1 MRRFVSACLVMVV
14 LLAGMCFAQ
23 CPQSEV
29 ATLGESYVIGPLDT
43 LSINVWKEP
52 EVSGQVVVRN
62 DGKISLHL
70 LKDIEAAGNTPTQL
84 AAVITDKLKQYVANP
99 HVTVIVTSIKS
110 RRVVFLNSSR
120 GEGSA
125 PESNAPE
132 CKKNVLPSLMK
143 LQEVRSPFLKKTIP
157 APDLPLK
164 PPLWQLLKPRSTG
177 PPYAA
182 EF

>member
-29 ATLGESYVIGPLDT
+29 ATLDESYVIGPLDT
-43 LSINVWKEP
+43 LRINVWKKP

-62 DGKISLHL
+62 DGKISLAL
-70 LKDIEAAGNTPTQL
+70 LNDIEAAGNTPRQL
-84 AAVITDKLKQYVANP
+84 ADILAKGLKQYLTNP
-99 HVTVIVTSIKS
+99 RVTVIVTAIKS
-110 RRVVFLNSSR
+110 KRVVQER
-120 GEGSA
+120 GRVSV

-132 CKKNVLPSLMK
+132 CKKNVPQSLI
-143 LQEVRSPFLKKTIP
+143 LQEVRSPFFKKNAPMP
-157 APDLPLK
+157 ALDPPLK

>member
-29 ATLGESYVIGPLDT
+29 ATLDEPYVIGPLDN

-52 EVSGQVVVRN
+52 EVSGQVQVRP
-62 DGKISLHL
+62 DGKISLPL
-70 LKDIEAAGNTPTQL
+70 LNDIEAAGNTPRQL
-84 AAVITDKLKQYVANP
+84 ADILTKRLKQYLTDP
-99 HVTVIVTSIKS
+99 RVTVIVTAINSK
-110 RRVVFLNSSR
+110 RVRNCSR

-132 CKKNVLPSLMK
+132 CKKNVLQFLIM
-143 LQEVRSPFLKKTIP
+143 QEVRSPFLKKNAPMP
-157 APDLPLK
+157 ALDPPLK
-164 PPLWQLLKPRSTG
+164 PPLWQLLNPRSTG